1 MKLKVALLYIQ
12 ESVLKAKVSNV
23 HVTCP
28 ADAYN
33 AENFC
38 TK

>member
-12 ESVLKAKVSNV
+12 ESVLKVKVSNV

-28 ADAYN
+28 EDAY
-33 AENFC
+33 F
-38 TK
+38 K